1 KDGVTK
7 AEVIGSSN
15 GEMVLKNTVFNKINN
30 KISDLHL
37 TLLTNKVKL
46 NKNILKEIKISLE
59 NGEEILVDNEIDSK

>member
-1 KDGVTK
+1 M
-7 AEVIGSSN
+7 IGISN

>member
-1 KDGVTK
+1 
-7 AEVIGSSN
+7 
-15 GEMVLKNTVFNKINN
+15 MVLKNTVFNKINN

-59 NGEEILVDNEIDSK
+59 NGEEILVNNEIDSK